1 MSLRGGPEFKARLR
15 AARLMFKT
23 AGRDW
28 ADATARAARPMIP
41 TRTGE
46 TRRSVRRKNATQ
58 RKATVVARYVA
69 YFIDAG
75 PKPHTITAKRG
86 RMLRFEANGN
96 TVFARR
102 VHHRGYRARPFRAR
116 AAHEGLRRAPL
127 SKSLIDAWNGAA

>member
-1 MSLRGGPEFKARLR
+1 MSLKGSAEFKARLR
-15 AARLMFKT
+15 ATKLMFKT

-41 TRTGE
+41 QRTGE
-46 TRRSVRRKNATQ
+46 TRRSVRRRNATQ
-58 RKATVVARYVA
+58 RKATVVGKYVA

-75 PKPHTITAKRG
+75 PKPHTIAAKRG

-102 VHHRGYRARPFRAR
+102 VHHRGYAARPFRAR
-116 AAHEGLRRAPL
+116 AAREGLRREPL
-127 SKSLIDAWNGAA
+127 AEHLIDAWNKAA